1 MNGLSPMGLPR
12 HIQHPGLPTP
22 ERHRAV
28 ACRVHPVKLTLSAGC
43 DINTAIAKAFAA
55 QGFAG
60 GYIRL
65 QSLAMRQLN
74 YVMPAAS
81 PDDTHA
87 AWYSETHVMQEG
99 VILDAALHAG
109 ERDGKPFFHCHGT
122 WRDAEGRIGMGH
134 LLPFEAELREDT
146 EVEALALDG
155 ALLVGRPDDETNFTL
170 FSPEARPPQAK
181 MSGGYQAVLA
191 TVRPNTD
198 LCLATEVICGAFSLA
213 DVSVHG
219 IGSLVGA
226 DYEDGT
232 TLTAHASELY
242 IDKGEV
248 VALEDRHQARI
259 DIAMVDLSGRFSH
272 GRLKRGLNPVCV
284 TAELLLVERQSSLP
298 DL

>member
-1 MNGLSPMGLPR
+1 MTDFSGATLPR
-12 HIQHPGLPTP
+12 HIQHPGPQTP

-43 DINTAIAKAFAA
+43 DINTAIANAFAA
-55 QGFAG
+55 KGFAG

-65 QSLAMRQLN
+65 QNLAMHQLH
-74 YVMPAAS
+74 YVMPAAA

-109 ERDGKPFFHCHGT
+109 ERDGKPFLHCHGT

-155 ALLVGRPDDETNFTL
+155 ALLVGQPDDETNFTL
-170 FSPEARPPQAK
+170 FSPEARPPQAR
-181 MSGGYQAVLA
+181 SDGLQAVLA

-198 LCLATEVICGAFSLA
+198 LCLAAEAICGAFSLA
-213 DVSVHG
+213 DASVHG

-242 IDKGEV
+242 VENGTVQVLDG
-248 VALEDRHQARI
+248 RHQADI
-259 DIAMVDLSGRFSH
+259 DIAMVDLTGRFSH
-272 GRLKRGLNPVCV
+272 GRLKRCLNPVCV
-284 TAELLLVERQSSLP
+284 TAELLFVARP
-298 DL
+298 